1 MLNRLFAR
9 LGLARPPSPV
19 ARHLLS
25 VARDFTRT
33 PSGRTGPNGGDAFR
47 AMMLDRLEK
56 HGCIVV
62 DLNGTVGF
70 GSSWIDQAFSGH
82 DPDVAA
88 RITVV
93 CEEDPSLVYEADE
106 CLGRIGVSQSDQ
118 GMSVKRT

>member
-47 AMMLDRLEK
+47 AMMLDRL
-56 HGCIVV
+56 